1 MNASATQ
8 SQDAA
13 KLFEKLV
20 DGDEQACR
28 DLVTEFL
35 EGDDASLLSICE
47 AFTEAFYRVGDA
59 WECEQISI
67 YREHIASQIGYR
79 LLQDVRLSLA
89 SPAEG
94 APVAIGCTPEGDPYT
109 LPTCMV
115 ELVLRDA
122 GWNAHSLGTN
132 LPLSELVPAI
142 DHYKPRIC
150 WVSASYTESPRRLRD
165 QLLQL
170 VDAGRSRNADVVCG
184 GRALSG
190 DLRDDPAIRCLD
202 SLQELQRFVAQIT

>member
-35 EGDDASLLSICE
+35 EGDAASLLSICE

-94 APVAIGCTPEGDPYT
+94 VRWRQFDGQSNCLVFWLGDCLSVIRVPV
-109 LPTCMV
+109 
-115 ELVLRDA
+115 
-122 GWNAHSLGTN
+122 
-132 LPLSELVPAI
+132 PLLFCPFRVTTA
-142 DHYKPRIC
+142 
-150 WVSASYTESPRRLRD
+150 
-165 QLLQL
+165 
-170 VDAGRSRNADVVCG
+170 
-184 GRALSG
+184 
-190 DLRDDPAIRCLD
+190 
-202 SLQELQRFVAQIT
+202 